1 MFYRT
6 KPWTDGVTVFK
17 LAEGIIDL
25 DLSCVQVIVKR
36 VIMIYTQVF
45 ATDKLRTVSIRS
57 VVNLVIKKTMN
68 ITTMVKVPWYVYKKT
83 MTEEEDEASPPSWRY
98 SGQTCEPSCSFCFV
112 STFVA

>member
-57 VVNLVIKKTMN
+57 VVNLVIK
-68 ITTMVKVPWYVYKKT
+68 ILQRWLWLPWYVYKKN
-83 MTEEEDEASPPSWRY
+83 DD
-98 SGQTCEPSCSFCFV
+98 
-112 STFVA
+112 

>member
-45 ATDKLRTVSIRS
+45 ATDKLRTVSITS
-57 VVNLVIKKTMN
+57 VVNLVIKK
-68 ITTMVKVPWYVYKKT
+68 ITTMVMVT
-83 MTEEEDEASPPSWRY
+83 MVCIQKNDD
-98 SGQTCEPSCSFCFV
+98 
-112 STFVA
+112 